1 MYTRLGGSYVLGL
14 ALGVALEALEALEA
28 LGHVVGQLEPV
39 QQVLVAQRRQLGV
52 GVLQDVELLADLR
65 RQRLQQLLVVLA
77 AQPRQDVH
85 LRAQRLPSLLGPP
98 SLPQQFYTTTFL
110 IRD

>member
-1 MYTRLGGSYVLGL
+1 MYTRLGGSHVLGL
-14 ALGVALEALEALEA
+14 ALGVALEALEA

-85 LRAQRLPSLLGPP
+85 LRAQRLTSLLGPP
-98 SLPQQFYTTTFL
+98 SLLCYTTTFL